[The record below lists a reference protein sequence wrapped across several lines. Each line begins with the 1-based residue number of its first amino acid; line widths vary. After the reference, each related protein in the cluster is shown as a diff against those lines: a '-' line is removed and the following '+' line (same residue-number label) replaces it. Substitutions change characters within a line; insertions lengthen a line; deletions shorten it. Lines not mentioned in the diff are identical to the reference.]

1 MIGPLTYVLHY
12 AVPYSD
18 EAAEA
23 VLRAVA
29 EAVFA
34 NGEFSDNFAAP
45 DWTPPDL
52 SSWLAKMGEVWRV
65 VDQPYLAVNAAE
77 HTALSFAFSPTSEH
91 DAVLRLQRDAT
102 GRFLAHLHV
111 PRLALEETVTLRLYY
126 RLHRANETRKRFGHA
141 TFSFLDYWE
150 ILPSEPAGFVGSTN
164 LRAASTIRDALASA
178 LSVERTLARNWE
190 TELQPPPALKE
201 KDVHAKLLRANK
213 IVAEEVRRATE
224 GGRPYIEIIEE
235 QREEA
240 NRLHREALEAA
251 HADIKARA
259 EQAPHVVAD
268 FLDVPPPENA
278 VVALSLFD
286 RVLQDASLLA
296 RADALFADEHPAVR
310 FEWHAAAFFGTA
322 IRARWGGRWF
332 QRSESNLHF
341 VGPPDLSVLPHKCV
355 ARSREFTA
363 LYSLVRHYCAL
374 ELLLT
379 FDSVPSKPCPAR
391 PVADFREILRGEHIA
406 KALFEDHLR
415 SGSVRRHLK
424 RTVPTDG

>member
-1 MIGPLTYVLHY
+1 M
-12 AVPYSD
+12 
-18 EAAEA
+18 
-23 VLRAVA
+23 LRAVA
-29 EAVFA
+29 EAVATNAQLRDDFT
-34 NGEFSDNFAAP
+34 AP
-45 DWTPPDL
+45 EWTPPDL
-52 SSWLAKMGEVWRV
+52 SSWLTKMRAAWRV
-65 VDQPYLAVNAAE
+65 VDQLHLAVNTAE

-102 GRFLAHLHV
+102 GAFLAHLHV

-126 RLHRANETRKRFGHA
+126 RLHRANETRQRLGHA
-141 TFSFLDYWE
+141 TFSLRDYWE

-201 KDVHAKLLRANK
+201 KNIHAKLLRANE
-213 IVAEEVRRATE
+213 IVAEEMRHASE

-240 NRLHREALEAA
+240 DRLRREALEAA
-251 HADIKARA
+251 HADLNARA
-259 EQAPHVVAD
+259 ERALHLVAD
-268 FLDVPPPENA
+268 LLDVPVPDH
-278 VVALSLFD
+278 VVDALSLFD
-286 RVLQDASLLA
+286 QVLKDASLFA
-296 RADALFADEHPAVR
+296 CADALFADEHPAVR
-310 FEWHAAAFFGTA
+310 VEWHAAAFFGTT
-322 IRARWGGRWF
+322 IHARWGGRWY

-379 FDSVPSKPCPAR
+379 FDSVPSKPRPAR

-415 SGSVRRHLK
+415 SGSVRRHLR
-424 RTVPTDG
+424 RTVRTDG